1 MNAMEN
7 IIIFDRI
14 ICGEFA
20 ILLDTTA
27 GHFDFNFD
35 FNYPDTL
42 RTSKNHQIFIL
53 CLQDVDLLQFF
64 SLRISRG
71 LGYYC
76 FPVTVN
82 VIRRDEIM
90 LSQHIKKYSL
100 FIRFK
105 TTKLTQIM

>member
-1 MNAMEN
+1 MEN
-7 IIIFDRI
+7 RIIFDRI

-42 RTSKNHQIFIL
+42 RTSKKPSDFYSL
-53 CLQDVDLLQFF
+53 PSRCRFAAVF

>member
-1 MNAMEN
+1 MKNR
-7 IIIFDRI
+7 IIFDRR

-53 CLQDVDLLQFF
+53 CLQDGDLLQFF
-64 SLRISRG
+64 LYEFRED
-71 LGYYC
+71 LA
-76 FPVTVN
+76 
-82 VIRRDEIM
+82 
-90 LSQHIKKYSL
+90 
-100 FIRFK
+100 
-105 TTKLTQIM
+105 TTAFRLL